1 MDIPPNIPKVTP
13 CNQIITKT
21 LNTYHAYRAADPVMG
36 TPDDGSR
43 AEAAHHALRAAMQVA
58 AFLALDADPGFY
70 PRLVVILAE
79 LERTIA
85 DAELQGNRG
94 RR

>member
-13 CNQIITKT
+13 RTQLLGNT
-21 LNTYHAYRAADPVMG
+21 LKEYRPADSVPRI
-36 TPDDGSR
+36 PDDGDR
-43 AEAAHHALRAAMQVA
+43 AEAAHHALRHALQVA

-70 PRLVVILAE
+70 PRLIVILAE

-85 DAELQGNRG
+85 DADAELQGNR
-94 RR
+94 RRP